1 MAMGEKKILVCG
13 GAGFLGARLCGRL
26 INDGNKVVCLD
37 NLSTGRLSSIRELMD
52 NERNFHFIEH
62 DINEPMQDLEIDEV
76 YNMACPG
83 SPGYYEKNPLDTFMS
98 CTHGSFNLLDMA
110 RQRGCRILQA
120 SSCGVYGS
128 SDRYPQSEWDSGQ
141 INPVSSRSCYN
152 EGKRCAETMTLIF
165 NGLYRLP
172 VKIARIFNTYG
183 PGASPGD
190 GRVVPN
196 FIVRALNNEPLIV
209 YGDGSQR
216 RSFCYIDD
224 MVDGLL
230 AMMNTPD
237 SLTGPV
243 NLGNPEEFTIR
254 EIAMLIIELTNSSS
268 NIVYRPL
275 AADIPE
281 RRKPSIDLA
290 IEKVRWWPR
299 VLFKEGIMKTIS
311 YFDKLLRNSRFEIS
325 RDDKASRANIHVGV
339 SW

>member
-1 MAMGEKKILVCG
+1 MAMGGKKILVCG
-13 GAGFLGARLCGRL
+13 GAGFLGSRVCGRL
-26 INDGNKVVCLD
+26 INGGNKVVCLD
-37 NLSTGRLSSIRELMD
+37 NLSTGRLSSIRELLD
-52 NERNFHFIEH
+52 HERNFDFIEH
-62 DINEPMQDLEIDEV
+62 DINEPIQGLEIDEV

-128 SDRYPQSEWDSGQ
+128 SDRYPLSERDSGQ

-152 EGKRCAETMTLIF
+152 EGKRCAETMALIF
-165 NGLYRLP
+165 NGLYDLP

-196 FIVRALNNEPLIV
+196 FIVRALNNEPLII

-216 RSFCYIDD
+216 RCFCYIDD

-243 NLGNPEEFTIR
+243 NFGNPEEFTIK
-254 EIAMLIIELTNSSS
+254 EIAMLIIELTNSNST
-268 NIVYRPL
+268 IVYSPL
-275 AADIPE
+275 DPNVPE
-281 RRKPSIDLA
+281 RRKPGIDLA
-290 IEKVRWWPR
+290 IEKVQWWPR
-299 VLFKEGIMKTIS
+299 VPFKEGIMKTIS
-311 YFDKLLRNSRFEIS
+311 YFDGLLCKTKFKICGN
-325 RDDKASRANIHVGV
+325 DKTPLANVHVGV
-339 SW
+339 F